1 MSTRK
6 TTSTPVTQPAAKAKP
21 AARKATKSPAA
32 AVEVPAAAPAVVA
45 PVQAKTVSELRAH
58 LAQDAKQLMGPT
70 HEQIARRAYEIWQAK
85 GRPSGQDVQNWNEAL
100 QELTR
105 SR

>member
-1 MSTRK
+1 MATRK
-6 TTSTPVTQPAAKAKP
+6 NTSTPDTTQPAKAKA
-21 AARKATKSPAA
+21 AARKATKPQA

-58 LAQDAKQLMGPT
+58 LAEDARQLMGPT